1 VEKQNR
7 IEAQGS
13 APSSQ
18 ETPPNA
24 VAIVDTNVF
33 LDIYSCHDAI
43 IAYNSVYAEVGR
55 VAVDHPKVVYRR
67 ARARESLL
75 LALHLNKIGA
85 STFTLQSEAM
95 DKLELNAPPTAV
107 GGVRWETDFTS
118 FMIHFMKDYLLAS
131 WTPYFATPKA
141 GWEEF
146 VSDDLLSPELRT
158 PRHPELTTPT
168 GTNAD
173 TFHIA
178 CAKEHGIP
186 LITNE
191 GFSETGYKPG
201 KIVRRA
207 AREGVRGL
215 LPRDFYAGHINEAD
229 EIDAFLNRFR
239 DEAPK
244 YLDAHW
250 QKHGKDAADEVLG
263 LIYGQY
269 RLFLRG
275 EAEGRD
281 TPVRV
286 AV

>member
-1 VEKQNR
+1 MEKQNR
-7 IEAQGS
+7 IEPAES
-13 APSSQ
+13 ALSPQ
-18 ETPPNA
+18 VTPPNA

-43 IAYNSVYAEVGR
+43 TAYDAAYAEIGR
-55 VAVDHPKVVYRR
+55 AAVDHRKVAYRR

-75 LALHLNKIGA
+75 LALYLNKIGA

-107 GGVRWETDFTS
+107 GGMRWETDFTS
-118 FMIHFMKDYLLAS
+118 FMIHFIKDYLLAS

-141 GWEEF
+141 GWEKF

-158 PRHPELTTPT
+158 PGHAELTTPT

-178 CAKEHGIP
+178 CAKDNGIP
-186 LITNE
+186 LVTNE

-207 AREGVRGL
+207 AREGVRGV
-215 LPRDFYAGHINEAD
+215 LPRDFYAGHIIEAD
-229 EIDAFLNRFR
+229 EIDAFLRRFR
-239 DEAPK
+239 EEAPN
-244 YLDAHW
+244 YLDVHW
-250 QKHGKDAADEVLG
+250 QRHGKDASDEVLR

>member
-1 VEKQNR
+1 MEKPNE
-7 IEAQGS
+7 I
-13 APSSQ
+13 APK

-43 IAYNSVYAEVGR
+43 VAYNTVYAEIGR
-55 VAVDHPKVVYRR
+55 AAVDHPKVVYRR

-75 LALHLNKIGA
+75 LALYLNKVGA
-85 STFTLQSEAM
+85 TTFTLQSEAM
-95 DKLELNAPPTAV
+95 DVLEDNAPPTAV
-107 GGVRWETDFTS
+107 GGMRWETDFTS
-118 FMIHFMKDYLLAS
+118 FMVHFVKDYVLGNWNAC
-131 WTPYFATPKA
+131 FATPKA
-141 GWEEF
+141 GWEKF
-146 VSDDLLSPELRT
+146 VSVELLSTELRT
-158 PRHPELTTPT
+158 PGHPELTTPT

-178 CAKEHGIP
+178 CAKDNGIP

-191 GFSETGYKPG
+191 GFSETGYKSG
-201 KIVRRA
+201 KIVKRA
-207 AREGVRGL
+207 AREGVRGMR
-215 LPRDFYAGHINEAD
+215 PCDFYAGHINEAD

-250 QKHGKDAADEVLG
+250 QKHGKDAADKVLG